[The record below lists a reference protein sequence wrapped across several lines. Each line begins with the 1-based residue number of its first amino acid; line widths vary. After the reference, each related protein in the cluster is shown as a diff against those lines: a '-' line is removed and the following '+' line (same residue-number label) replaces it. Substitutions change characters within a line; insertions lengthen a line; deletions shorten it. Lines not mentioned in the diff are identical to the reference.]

1 MRNRIAETIVRNLFQ
16 GDQSYMPD
24 ALACAD
30 DILKSPEAGKIRR
43 ALDHFQGIIESTY
56 AHDEETGERLDETDP
71 EFSSADIVEFVM
83 QVEGIVDEAIEA
95 IGGIEGTTTM
105 PADVG
110 STVNELRTLA
120 AQYNDLMA
128 EREQSEDGNGR
139 DSCEQFRSGGNA
151 MKYVESKWK
160 SFAASCVPAPP
171 GSTQYEEMR
180 KAFYAGG
187 VVIIAAVEVTGDPR
201 VPEEAG
207 ATFLQDIGNE
217 LRSFMSEI
225 RSAVQTPV
233 VNPDPDQRKIEREAH
248 KDKLRC
254 ESTGYDDESCLAVLN
269 RYGVSSD
276 VAVALFRMMQ
286 QSEMPNQMA
295 LGLSLLAHKAALEA
309 IKDGVGA

>member
-128 EREQSEDGNGR
+128 EREQSEDGNG
-139 DSCEQFRSGGNA
+139 ERS
-151 MKYVESKWK
+151 VERIDEEIDELLGETMAVTGQLLTPKTTPPVQPVTTSK
-160 SFAASCVPAPP
+160 P
-171 GSTQYEEMR
+171 GVRTIHV
-180 KAFYAGG
+180 G
-187 VVIIAAVEVTGDPR
+187 VVCRNASGEPDVVFYHVNQTEEGIKEGEHYEIAMVHASNDGYETPMLPFDEDDR
-201 VPEEAG
+201 
-207 ATFLQDIGNE
+207 IY
-217 LRSFMSEI
+217 RSL
-225 RSAVQTPV
+225 V
-233 VNPDPDQRKIEREAH
+233 VKYAD
-248 KDKLRC
+248 
-254 ESTGYDDESCLAVLN
+254 
-269 RYGVSSD
+269 SSD
-276 VAVALFRMMQ
+276 T
-286 QSEMPNQMA
+286 E
-295 LGLSLLAHKAALEA
+295 
-309 IKDGVGA
+309 